1 LKQVVAKAGEVV
13 VTDVPSPICRE
24 NEVLVRTAFS
34 VISTGTETWTID
46 ATEPITANDLVRD
59 SSRVKKAVHL
69 VNQVWKSE
77 GVGGLVDYVKSVRS
91 PQVPLGY
98 SSAGVVIAVGK
109 RVTDFT
115 LGDRVAC
122 AGEGKATHSEF
133 VAVPRNLAAK
143 VPDGVEFQDAAFATI
158 GAIAM
163 QGFRRSGAQIGESI
177 VVIGAG
183 LVGNIVAQICRSAGC
198 NVVVLDLKE
207 ERLALAKEVGADL
220 ALSSKDERLDEHVR
234 HFTDGRGADAVIV
247 CAATSGSE
255 PINLASR
262 LARDRARITIVGRV
276 GMEIER
282 KDYYQKELDMSMSRS
297 LGPGRYDPVYEEAG
311 VDYPV
316 GYVRWTL
323 NRNMEGFL
331 GLVQTGRVELR
342 DLIGGV
348 YPIEKANEAYE
359 ALKTQSSKAAILLDY
374 HLQEVKAADAASPS
388 SIVLTERR
396 ATGKVGVALIGPGNF
411 AKETII
417 PMLRRMPNVDLR
429 WVIASNP
436 LHSRQVA
443 ERYRFQRCGTD
454 VAEVLKDEET
464 AAVIVAAPNNLHY
477 PMVVEAARAGKAV
490 FVEKPL
496 CLKRDELEDIMKVQA
511 ETRARI
517 VVGFNRRY
525 SPFVLKAKEVLD
537 RLDGPFL
544 LNYRVN
550 ADYIPMAR
558 WVQDPETG
566 GGRIIAEGCH
576 FFELFN
582 FLLKSRRPAV
592 SIACA
597 GVNDSTTVTR
607 DNYQATL
614 KYENGSVA
622 SLTYSAL
629 GNRTMERE
637 RLEIFG
643 QGVAM
648 TIDDFSRLT
657 VYEKG
662 GKREFAF
669 HGQDKGHR
677 KELDEFLK
685 AAQGEPSSIISF
697 EEAVEATKLT
707 FDVEELAREP
717 SRKFDGESSERR

>member
-1 LKQVVAKAGEVV
+1 MERVSWG
-13 VTDVPSPICRE
+13 TSSP
-24 NEVLVRTAFS
+24 
-34 VISTGTETWTID
+34 
-46 ATEPITANDLVRD
+46 
-59 SSRVKKAVHL
+59 K
-69 VNQVWKSE
+69 
-77 GVGGLVDYVKSVRS
+77 
-91 PQVPLGY
+91 
-98 SSAGVVIAVGK
+98 SAGVRAV
-109 RVTDFT
+109 D
-115 LGDRVAC
+115 VA
-122 AGEGKATHSEF
+122 
-133 VAVPRNLAAK
+133 
-143 VPDGVEFQDAAFATI
+143 
-158 GAIAM
+158 
-163 QGFRRSGAQIGESI
+163 
-177 VVIGAG
+177 
-183 LVGNIVAQICRSAGC
+183 
-198 NVVVLDLKE
+198 VLDLKDA
-207 ERLALAKEVGADL
+207 RLELAKQVGADL
-220 ALSSKDERLDEHVR
+220 ALSTEDDKLDEHIR
-234 HFTDGRGADAVIV
+234 HFTNGRGADAVIV

-282 KDYYQKELDMSMSRS
+282 KDYYQKELDLSMSRS
-297 LGPGRYDPVYEEAG
+297 LGPGRYDPVYEEEG

-331 GLVQTGRVELR
+331 GLVESGRVRLR
-342 DLIGGV
+342 ELIGGV

-359 ALKTQSSKAAILLDY
+359 SLKIQSSKTAVLLDY
-374 HLQEVKAADAASPS
+374 HFQGAMASDAQS
-388 SIVLTERR
+388 STSVTLVERG
-396 ATGKVGVALIGPGNF
+396 AKGKVGVALVGPGNF

-417 PMLRRMPNVDLR
+417 PMLRRMPDVDLR

-443 ERYRFQRCGTD
+443 ERYRFQRCGSD
-454 VAEVLKDEET
+454 FAEVLRDEGT
-464 AAVIVAAPNNLHY
+464 AAVLIAAPNNFHY
-477 PMVVEAARAGKAV
+477 QMVVEAARAGKAV

-496 CLKRDELEDIMKVQA
+496 CVKREELEDIVKVQA
-511 ETRARI
+511 ETGARI

-525 SPFVLKAKEVLD
+525 SPFILKAKEVLD

-582 FLLKSRRPAV
+582 FLLKSSRPAI

-614 KYENGSVA
+614 KYGNGSVA

-629 GNRTMERE
+629 GNRSMERE

-648 TIDDFSRLT
+648 VIDDFSRLT

-662 GKREFAF
+662 KKQQEFAF

-677 KELDEFLK
+677 NELDEFLK
-685 AAQGEPSSIISF
+685 SVQGKPSSIISF
-697 EEAVEATKLT
+697 KEAVEATELT

-717 SRKFDGESSERR
+717 NPGFDGESSERT

>member
-1 LKQVVAKAGEVV
+1 LKQVIAKAGDVMVVEVPAP
-13 VTDVPSPICRE
+13 TCRE
-24 NEVLVRTAFS
+24 NEILIRTAFS

-46 ATEPITANDLVRD
+46 ATEPISANQLMRD
-59 SSRVKKAVHL
+59 SSRIRKAIHL
-69 VNQVWKSE
+69 VNQVWKGE
-77 GVGGLVDYVKSVRS
+77 GAIGLVDYVKSVRN

-98 SSAGVVIAVGK
+98 SSAGVVMALGK
-109 RVTDFT
+109 QVTDFT
-115 LGDRVAC
+115 IGDRVAC
-122 AGEGKATHSEF
+122 AGEGKATHAEF
-133 VAVPRNLAAK
+133 VAVPRNLVTK

-158 GAIAM
+158 GAIAL
-163 QGFRRSGAQIGESI
+163 QGFRRSGAQIGESV

-183 LVGNIVAQICRSAGC
+183 LVGNIVAQICKSSGC
-198 NVVVLDLKE
+198 NVVVLDLKQ
-207 ERLALAKEVGADL
+207 ERLELAKEVGADL
-220 ALSSKDERLDEHVR
+220 ALSTKDDKLDEHVR
-234 HFTDGRGADAVIV
+234 HFTNGRGADAVIV

-282 KDYYQKELDMSMSRS
+282 KDYYQKELDLSMSRS
-297 LGPGRYDPVYEEAG
+297 LGPGRYDPVYEEDG

-331 GLVQTGRVELR
+331 GLVKNKRVRLR
-342 DLIGGV
+342 ELIGGV
-348 YPIEKANEAYE
+348 YQIERATEAYE
-359 ALKTQSSKAAILLDY
+359 ALKVQSSKAAVLLDY
-374 HLQEVKAADAASPS
+374 HLLETKHLAVS
-388 SIVLTERR
+388 SNSVTLTERGAKGR
-396 ATGKVGVALIGPGNF
+396 TGVALIGPGNF
-411 AKETII
+411 AKETMI
-417 PMLRRMPNVDLR
+417 PILRRTSTVNLR

-443 ERYRFQRCGTD
+443 ERYRFQRCGTNFG
-454 VAEVLKDEET
+454 EVLSDAET
-464 AAVIVAAPNNLHY
+464 RAVFITAPNNLHY
-477 PMVVEAARAGKAV
+477 PMVLDAARAGKAV

-496 CLKRDELEDIMKVQA
+496 CLNRDELEDIAKAQA
-511 ETRARI
+511 QTGARI

-525 SPFVLKAKEVLD
+525 SPFILKAKEILD

-550 ADYIPMAR
+550 ADYIPLAR
-558 WVQDPETG
+558 WVQDPEIG

-576 FFELFN
+576 FFDLFN
-582 FLLKSRRPAV
+582 FLLKSSHPEV
-592 SIACA
+592 TVACA
-597 GVNDSTTVTR
+597 GVNDSSTVTR

-614 KYENGSVA
+614 KYGDGSVA

-629 GNRTMERE
+629 GNRSMERE

-648 TIDDFSRLT
+648 AMEDFSRLT
-657 VYEKG
+657 VYNRE
-662 GKREFAF
+662 GKMQFSF
-669 HGQDKGHR
+669 DGQDKGHR

-685 AAQGEPSSIISF
+685 SVQGEPSSIISF
-697 EEAVEATKLT
+697 KEAVEAMEVT
-707 FDVEELAREP
+707 FKVEELARAQN
-717 SRKFDGESSERR
+717 SKRHGDASSGV

>member
-1 LKQVVAKAGEVV
+1 MKQVVAKAGEVV
-13 VTDVPSPICRE
+13 VTEVPSPTCGE
-24 NEVLVRTAFS
+24 NEILIRTAFS

-46 ATEPITANDLVRD
+46 ATEPISANELMRD
-59 SSRVKKAVHL
+59 SSRIRKAVQL
-69 VNQVWKSE
+69 VNNVWKGE
-77 GVGGLVDYVKSVRS
+77 GIGGLVDYVKSVRN

-98 SSAGVVIAVGK
+98 SSAGVVVSVGK
-109 RVTDFT
+109 QVTDFT

-122 AGEGKATHSEF
+122 AGEGKATHAEF
-133 VAVPRNLAAK
+133 AAIPRNLVAK
-143 VPDGVEFQDAAFATI
+143 VPDGVELQDAAFATI
-158 GAIAM
+158 GAIAL
-163 QGFRRSGAQIGESI
+163 QGFRRSGAQIGEN
-177 VVIGAG
+177 VVIIGAG
-183 LVGNIVAQICRSAGC
+183 LVGNIVAQICKSSGC
-198 NVVVLDLKE
+198 NVVVLDLKQ
-207 ERLALAKEVGADL
+207 ERLDLAKEVGADL
-220 ALSSKDERLDEHVR
+220 ALSSKDDKLEEHVH
-234 HFTDGRGADAVIV
+234 HFTKGRGADAVIV

-282 KDYYQKELDMSMSRS
+282 KEYFQKELDLSMSRS
-297 LGPGRYDPVYEEAG
+297 LGPGRYDPIYEEAG

-331 GLVQTGRVELR
+331 GLVKNGRIGLR
-342 DLIGGV
+342 ELIGGV
-348 YPIEKANEAYE
+348 FPIEEADEAYE
-359 ALKTQSSKAAILLDY
+359 ALKVQSSKTAVLLDY
-374 HLQEVKAADAASPS
+374 HFPETKDIGAVSSTSVILADRG
-388 SIVLTERR
+388 TN
-396 ATGKVGVALIGPGNF
+396 GKVGVALVGPGNF

-417 PMLRRMPNVDLR
+417 PMLRRMPDVDLR

-436 LHSRQVA
+436 LHSKQVA

-454 VAEVLKDEET
+454 FAEVLKDDGT
-464 AAVIVAAPNNLHY
+464 AAVIIAAPNNFHY
-477 PMVVEAARAGKAV
+477 QMVIEAAKAGKAV

-496 CLKRDELEDIMKVQA
+496 CLKRDELEDIVKVQA
-511 ETRARI
+511 ETGARI

-525 SPFVLKAKEVLD
+525 SPFVLKAKELMD
-537 RLDGPFL
+537 KLDGPFL

-582 FLLKSRRPAV
+582 FLLKSTRPAI

-597 GVNDSTTVTR
+597 GVNDSSTVTR

-614 KYENGSVA
+614 KYENGSIA

-629 GNRTMERE
+629 GNRSMERE
-637 RLEIFG
+637 RLEIFA
-643 QGVAM
+643 QGVAIA
-648 TIDDFSRLT
+648 IDDFSHIT

-662 GKREFAF
+662 RKQEFTF

-677 KELDEFLK
+677 NELDEFMK
-685 AAQGEPSSIISF
+685 SVRGEPSSIISF
-697 EEAVEATKLT
+697 KEAVEATKLT

-717 SRKFDGESSERR
+717 NREFNGDGSERA

>member
-13 VTDVPSPICRE
+13 VTEVPSPICTERE
-24 NEVLVRTAFS
+24 ILVRTAFS

-46 ATEPITANDLVRD
+46 ATEPISANELVRD
-59 SSRVKKAVHL
+59 SSRIRKAVRL
-69 VNQVWKSE
+69 VNQVWKGE
-77 GVGGLVDYVKSVRS
+77 GVGGLVDYVKAVRN

-109 RVTDFT
+109 QVTDFT

-122 AGEGKATHSEF
+122 AGEGKATHAEF
-133 VAVPRNLAAK
+133 VAVPRNLVAK
-143 VPDGVEFQDAAFATI
+143 VPDGLELQDAAFATI
-158 GAIAM
+158 GAIAL
-163 QGFRRSGAQIGESI
+163 QGFRRSGAQVGEKVI
-177 VVIGAG
+177 VIGGG
-183 LVGNIVAQICRSAGC
+183 LVGNIVAQICKSSGC
-198 NVVVLDLKE
+198 DVVVLDLKKERLELATEVGVDLAMSSKE
-207 ERLALAKEVGADL
+207 ERLD
-220 ALSSKDERLDEHVR
+220 DHIR
-234 HFTDGRGADAVIV
+234 HFTHGRGADAVII

-282 KDYYQKELDMSMSRS
+282 KDYYAKELDLSMSRS
-297 LGPGRYDPVYEEAG
+297 LGPGRYDSVYEEEG
-311 VDYPV
+311 VDYPL

-331 GLVQTGRVELR
+331 GLVKSGRVRLR
-342 DLIGGV
+342 ELIGGLF
-348 YPIEKANEAYE
+348 PIEKADEAYG
-359 ALKTQSSKAAILLDY
+359 ALKVQSSRAG
-374 HLQEVKAADAASPS
+374 ASPS
-388 SIVLTERR
+388 SVIISERAAR
-396 ATGKVGVALIGPGNF
+396 GKVGVALIGPGNF

-417 PMLRRMPNVDLR
+417 PMLRRMPGVDLR
-429 WVIASNP
+429 WVVASNP

-454 VAEVLKDEET
+454 FAEVLRDEET
-464 AAVIVAAPNNLHY
+464 FAVIIAAPNNLHY
-477 PMVVEAARAGKAV
+477 PMVVEAARAGKAI

-496 CLKRDELEDIMKVQA
+496 CLKRDELKDIVKVQA

-525 SPFVLKAKEVLD
+525 SPYILKAKAILES
-537 RLDGPFL
+537 LDGPFL

-550 ADYIPMAR
+550 ADYIPRAR
-558 WVQDPETG
+558 WVQDPESG

-582 FLLKSRRPAV
+582 FLLNSSRPTISV
-592 SIACA
+592 ACA
-597 GVNDSTTVTR
+597 GVNGASTITR

-614 KYENGSVA
+614 KYPNGSVA

-637 RLEIFG
+637 RIEIFG
-643 QGVAM
+643 QGVAIA
-648 TIDDFSRLT
+648 IDDFSRLS

-662 GKREFAF
+662 MKREFTF
-669 HGQDKGHR
+669 KGQDKGHR
-677 KELDEFLK
+677 KELDEFLN
-685 AAQGEPSSIISF
+685 ASQGRPSSVISF
-697 EEAVEATKLT
+697 REAVEATELT
-707 FDVEELAREP
+707 FEVEELARA
-717 SRKFDGESSERR
+717 SNTKFEGDSPRPAST